1 MNMAKWLHP
10 RLRPSD
16 LNPVITL
23 SVVIQTLINLL
34 KINNIQQRLV
44 NKEYTEGGCRHS
56 SVPSCCPGFESQAH
70 HLCIFSFIVFV
81 LYLSYEKN
89 ENKQKEARFG
99 SFFKESTVTMSK
111 VIATDSD
118 VFYGTVS
125 CVITSFI
132 ELVPGCY
139 LS

>member
-1 MNMAKWLHP
+1 M
-10 RLRPSD
+10 
-16 LNPVITL
+16 
-23 SVVIQTLINLL
+23 
-34 KINNIQQRLV
+34 
-44 NKEYTEGGCRHS
+44 
-56 SVPSCCPGFESQAH
+56 
-70 HLCIFSFIVFV
+70 

-118 VFYGTVS
+118 VFYGTVI

-139 LS
+139 FHNLLFRSRVKRLKTGEELPLFMQLFFPIEIAANLA